1 MERMTTEH
9 RKAPR
14 REVVDIRRVGGWGQV
29 KYHHVLSCGHIE
41 TRPRAS
47 SSPKLACVDCLR
59 TEKLVSEMKAIPAP
73 TRVQVASDD
82 EMASL
87 ETEVSI
93 MRATIATRFGV
104 PIESVDLVTTDDAGI
119 LRVRYATVFLTEKD
133 VTRVTKN
140 TEA

>member
-1 MERMTTEH
+1 
-9 RKAPR
+9 
-14 REVVDIRRVGGWGQV
+14 
-29 KYHHVLSCGHIE
+29 
-41 TRPRAS
+41 
-47 SSPKLACVDCLR
+47 
-59 TEKLVSEMKAIPAP
+59 MKAIPAP